1 VSIVATGSTTAGVYE
16 LGFND
21 NLYSVNPTNGS
32 LTLIGNTGIP
42 IVSPTG
48 MSANGPNLFINSQ
61 SSLYLVDTSTGLA
74 SLIGSSGSVQFGTM
88 VYIDGVYYAGT
99 ATGTPYKVV
108 TFDPNTA
115 AVLTGQDSN
124 SNVSGQDSN
133 SNVFWGL
140 APDDTTTDAT
150 PLPAALPLFATGIG
164 GLGLLDWR
172 RKRRA
177 QAVV

>member
-124 SNVSGQDSN
+124 SNV
-133 SNVFWGL
+133 FWGL